1 MDSTKIMSFNR
12 EMLTAMRALFETSM
26 GAATAMQ
33 DQTFKM
39 LQLLQEKNADA
50 SRTAGDALET
60 WLGAWRK
67 GQEDLRTM
75 AEQNFRKA
83 EEYLAAA
90 AKTNDR

>member
-1 MDSTKIMSFNR
+1 MDTTKLMGFNR
-12 EMLTAMRALFETSM
+12 EMLTAMRAMFETSL
-26 GAATAMQ
+26 GAATAVQ

-50 SRTAGDALET
+50 TRTASDAMET

-67 GQEDLRTM
+67 GQEDLRAL

-83 EEYLAAA
+83 EEYLEAATKA
-90 AKTNDR
+90 GGR